1 MRDGD
6 TGQAGR
12 TQSPADRSGGPKT
25 TRRGVRAL
33 RPSVPGAGGWSPGG
47 GAAQSGERMGWA
59 GAGGRGTVA
68 AALLGPLGS
77 SEGVRVPGES
87 IAETFSVPGI

>member
-33 RPSVPGAGGWSPGG
+33 RPSVPGAGVGVLA
-47 GAAQSGERMGWA
+47 GAQHRAGERMGWA

-77 SEGVRVPGES
+77 SEAVRVPGES